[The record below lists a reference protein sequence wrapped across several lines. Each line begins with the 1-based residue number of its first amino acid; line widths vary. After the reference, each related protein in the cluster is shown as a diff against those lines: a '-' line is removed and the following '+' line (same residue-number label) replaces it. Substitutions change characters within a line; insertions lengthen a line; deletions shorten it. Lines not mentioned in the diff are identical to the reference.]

1 MFKSAT
7 KEKSLLVAG
16 SGLSSLAKVD
26 TEKALELAPNFE
38 NDLSEVVS
46 EIYANYGGP
55 DKAFYFKNLLLNSS
69 GYDLYYLTVD
79 YTKFLKNQDLN
90 IILDGVPEL
99 EKVYQNAKSWMI
111 RVSEYYLIDI
121 KSTITELYKT
131 EGNKEIKIK
140 ANETLDRIENL
151 LN

>member
-1 MFKSAT
+1 
-7 KEKSLLVAG
+7 
-16 SGLSSLAKVD
+16 
-26 TEKALELAPNFE
+26 
-38 NDLSEVVS
+38 
-46 EIYANYGGP
+46 
-55 DKAFYFKNLLLNSS
+55 
-69 GYDLYYLTVD
+69 
-79 YTKFLKNQDLN
+79 
-90 IILDGVPEL
+90 
-99 EKVYQNAKSWMI
+99 MI